1 MRIISRKQIEDST
14 ANPSNDA
21 LGFAMTAELDRAM
34 NKALAPIAAKLREY
48 KAEDARQ
55 AAICSRWTPETLADK
70 LNEIASLAQA
80 GDEEAAEAISR
91 GSIPTKAAY
100 ADMANRAYLSLE
112 RFRYNSRTI
121 FTEAAGLIRKPMEE
135 VVERGQKI
143 LDATT
148 DNFGMP
154 AYKLTG
160 FSNHIEFLVCELE
173 KAGNGLSHTLDTFW
187 QRFK

>member
-1 MRIISRKQIEDST
+1 
-14 ANPSNDA
+14 
-21 LGFAMTAELDRAM
+21 
-34 NKALAPIAAKLREY
+34 
-48 KAEDARQ
+48 
-55 AAICSRWTPETLADK
+55 
-70 LNEIASLAQA
+70 
-80 GDEEAAEAISR
+80 
-91 GSIPTKAAY
+91 
-100 ADMANRAYLSLE
+100 
-112 RFRYNSRTI
+112 
-121 FTEAAGLIRKPMEE
+121 